1 MKYLKRIFEGI
12 EQSDIDELKDFCEMY
27 LAYLMDDGWNVTVN
41 NWSESK
47 LFEKIDEMNV
57 YISILPLQRTANWED
72 IKDHF
77 IPFFSML
84 IKRYEL
90 VETLLR
96 IRGVNAR
103 KFSLQ
108 KNVIK
113 FCENSFTSENILN
126 DEVPNKQEVKKIK
139 ITVKRKI

>member
-1 MKYLKRIFEGI
+1 MKYLKSIFEGI

-27 LAYLMDDGWNVTVN
+27 LAYLIDDGWRVTVN

-47 LFEKIDEMNV
+47 LFERIDEMNV
-57 YISILPLQRTANWED
+57 YISLLPLQKNANWED